1 MKHKAACNSRLNE
14 CESALTK
21 LVSASLKL
29 ERRPMKERVREG
41 GRKEEGGGGEFL
53 SREGLNRWERESRGG
68 EEWKGEKGR
77 GGGVTAED

>member
-1 MKHKAACNSRLNE
+1 MKHKAVRNSRLNE
-14 CESALTK
+14 CESPLTK

-41 GRKEEGGGGEFL
+41 GEGGGQFEFL
-53 SREGLNRWERESRGG
+53 SREGLNGWERESRGG
-68 EEWKGEKGR
+68 EEWKGEKEG